1 MKTSMDTKL
10 SMLEIELAIIRHPDF
25 DIRKNVVVSNVS
37 FGLLD
42 HEADMLVMTKSGYV
56 TELEIK
62 RSLADLKADFKKK
75 HDHLCEIIR
84 HLYYVV
90 PESLKDVTVDLL
102 RKHERQAGVL
112 YYTEEGELSYHMT
125 PFQVIPDAWPSYR
138 KLFIEEQYQ
147 LARLGTMRV
156 WNLKKK
162 MAKAE

>member
-1 MKTSMDTKL
+1 
-10 SMLEIELAIIRHPDF
+10 MLEIELAIISHPDF
-25 DIRKNVVVSNVS
+25 DPRRNLIVPNVS

-42 HEADMLVMTKSGYV
+42 HEADMLVMSKAGYV

-75 HDHLCEIIR
+75 HGHSSGII
-84 HLYYVV
+84 HKLYYVV

-125 PFQVIPDAWPSYR
+125 PFQVIPGAWPSYR
-138 KLFIEEQYQ
+138 KLFLEEQYQ

>member
-1 MKTSMDTKL
+1 MDTKL
-10 SMLEIELAIIRHPDF
+10 SVLEIELAIINHPDF
-25 DIRKNVVVSNVS
+25 DPRRNVIVSNVS

-42 HEADMLVMTKSGYV
+42 HEADVLVMSKAGYL

-75 HDHLCEIIR
+75 HDHRCEIIR

-90 PESLKDVTVDLL
+90 PESLKDRTVDLL
-102 RKHERQAGVL
+102 REHERQAGVL
-112 YYTEEGELSYHMT
+112 YYTEEGELQYHMT
-125 PFQVIPDAWPSYR
+125 PFQVIPGAWPECR
-138 KLFIEEQYQ
+138 KLFLEEQYQ

-162 MAKAE
+162 LAQTE